1 MALQRTALTYRDYEA
16 LPDDGRHY
24 QVLDGVLEVTPS
36 PSPPHQDVLAN
47 LNDLVRAHVKSR
59 GLGRAYFAPIDVI
72 LADTTIVQ
80 PDLVYLATD
89 RAHLLSRRGIEGPPT
104 LVVEVLS
111 PGTAAVDRGAK
122 LRLYARYGVPYYW
135 IADTDA
141 REVEAYELAD
151 QRYRLASR
159 AHGDASMALPP
170 FADLFFVPDALWP
183 PRA

>member
-1 MALQRTALTYRDYEA
+1 MALPRTALTYRDYEA
-16 LPDDGRHY
+16 LPDDGRRH

-36 PSPPHQDVLAN
+36 PSPQHQDVLAN

-59 GLGRAYFAPIDVI
+59 GLGWTYFAPIDVI

-89 RAHLLSRRGIEGPPT
+89 RSHLLSRRGIEGPPA

-122 LRLYARYGVPYYW
+122 LRH
-135 IADTDA
+135 
-141 REVEAYELAD
+141 

-159 AHGDASMALPP
+159 AHGDTSMAPPP
-170 FADLFFVPDALWP
+170 FADLFLVPDALWP